1 MTIRTAFIAP
11 PIPTRDCDYTAW
23 VDGEEEWRQGYG
35 ATAGAAIADLMEQL
49 EEYFY
54 LDEEAA

>member
-1 MTIRTAFIAP
+1 MAIRTACIAP
-11 PIPTRDCDYTAW
+11 AIGSRDFDYTAW

-35 ATAGAAIADLMEQL
+35 ATAAAAIADLMEQI

-54 LDEEAA
+54 CEEEAA